1 MVQTNLENRTPLF
14 MCLIGPTAGGKTSVS
29 RLLLS
34 ENIETL
40 KLSVSAT
47 TRTPRPG
54 EVDKKDYYFIS
65 EEEFKDKIYK
75 KEFIEWE
82 VNHGMYYG
90 TLKETLQKTTTD
102 LLFDIDIKG
111 AIKLK
116 ALFPERTIVV
126 FFVPPTFEELK
137 SRLNKRGNISQ
148 EEMDMRFE
156 TMQVEYSTLLNNK
169 GLIDYFVVNDCF
181 EEACTHAHS
190 ILEAERSRLS
200 RISIEYINN
209 ILKISSD

>member
-1 MVQTNLENRTPLF
+1 

-29 RLLLS
+29 KTLLS
-34 ENIETL
+34 ENVETL
-40 KLSVSAT
+40 KLSVSVT
-47 TRTPRPG
+47 TRTPRTG
-54 EVDKKDYYFIS
+54 EIDQKDYYFIS
-65 EEEFKDKIYK
+65 EEDFKTKIHN

-90 TLKETLQKTTTD
+90 TLKEALENTSTD

-116 ALFPERTIVV
+116 ALFPERTTVV

-137 SRLNKRGNISQ
+137 LRLNKRGNISQ
-148 EEMDMRFE
+148 EEMDRRFE
-156 TMQVEYSTLLNNK
+156 TMKLEYSTLLSNK

-181 EEACTHAHS
+181 DEACTHAHS

-200 RISIEYINN
+200 RISLEYINS
-209 ILKISSD
+209 ILKISI